1 MSSRD
6 QVHRTGI
13 SQVPMDDMT
22 NTPAGSSPPHDGG
35 EILDEMINEAVGL
48 NHDEVIEA
56 EIVEFPE
63 PETTAEQL
71 GLTLPDHPAE
81 AQALLLRELAE
92 ARQETG
98 ETIANLQRVAAEF
111 DNYRKR
117 VERDQ
122 VENVVRASQ
131 RVVELLLPALDSFD
145 AAIATEA
152 GTDSEAKVLK
162 GMIGTRSQLMDA
174 LTQEGVEPIDAVG
187 CPFDPA
193 VHEAVSV
200 IPGEGDQIVQQE
212 LRKGYTMRGR
222 IIRPSLVIVGHA

>member
-1 MSSRD
+1 M
-6 QVHRTGI
+6 T
-13 SQVPMDDMT
+13 DMT
-22 NTPAGSSPPHDGG
+22 NTPTGSSPPRDGG
-35 EILDEMINEAVGL
+35 EILETMINDAIGL
-48 NHDEVIEA
+48 DHDEVVEPEVVEA
-56 EIVEFPE
+56 EVVEFPE

-122 VENVVRASQ
+122 AENVMRASQ
-131 RVVELLLPALDSFD
+131 RLVELLLPALDSFD
-145 AAIATEA
+145 AAVATEA
-152 GTDSEAKVLK
+152 KSDSEAKMLE
-162 GMIGTRSQLMDA
+162 GMAGTRSQLVDVLA
-174 LTQEGVEPIDAVG
+174 GEGVEPIDAVG
-187 CPFDPA
+187 HAFDPA

-200 IPGEGDQIVQQE
+200 IPGEGEQIVQQE

-222 IIRPSLVIVGHA
+222 IIRPTLVIVGHA

>member
-1 MSSRD
+1 
-6 QVHRTGI
+6 
-13 SQVPMDDMT
+13 MT
-22 NTPAGSSPPHDGG
+22 DKTHTPAGSSPPRDGG
-35 EILDEMINEAVGL
+35 EILDTMMNDAIGVD
-48 NHDEVIEA
+48 HDEVVEPEVVEA
-56 EIVEFPE
+56 EVVEFPE

-122 VENVVRASQ
+122 AENVVRASQ
-131 RVVELLLPALDSFD
+131 RLVELLLPALDSFD
-145 AAIATEA
+145 AALATEA
-152 GTDSEAKVLK
+152 KSDSEAKMLE
-162 GMIGTRSQLMDA
+162 GMTGTRSLLIDV
-174 LTQEGVEPIDAVG
+174 LEREGVEPIDAVG
-187 CPFDPA
+187 HAFDPA

-200 IPGEGDQIVQQE
+200 IPGEGEQIVQQE

-222 IIRPSLVIVGHA
+222 IIRPTLVIVGHA

>member
-1 MSSRD
+1 M
-6 QVHRTGI
+6 T
-13 SQVPMDDMT
+13 DMT
-22 NTPAGSSPPHDGG
+22 NTPMGSSPPHDGG
-35 EILDEMINEAVGL
+35 EILDTMMNDAIGL
-48 NHDEVIEA
+48 DHDEVVEA
-56 EIVEFPE
+56 EVVDFPE

-122 VENVVRASQ
+122 ADNVVRASQ
-131 RVVELLLPALDSFD
+131 RLVELLLPALDSFD
-145 AAIATEA
+145 AALVTEPRS
-152 GTDSEAKVLK
+152 DSELK
-162 GMIGTRSQLMDA
+162 MIEGMNGTRSQLMDA
-174 LTQEGVEPIDAVG
+174 LAREGVEPIDAVG
-187 CPFDPA
+187 HAFDPA

-200 IPGEGDQIVQQE
+200 IPGEGDQIVEQE
-212 LRKGYTMRGR
+212 LRKGYAMRGR
-222 IIRPSLVIVGHA
+222 IIRPTLVIVGHA